1 MLSLGL
7 LNAVLFILLLDDV
20 AGVNDTPR
28 TIDIVVI
35 ERNQIVDIFD
45 ITEQD
50 GTITIILDDPASL
63 AG

>member
-1 MLSLGL
+1 MFSLGL
-7 LNAVLFILLLDDV
+7 LNAVLFILLIDDV

-50 GTITIILDDPASL
+50 GTITIILDDPATL